1 MTKQQKIIKAKVGLL
16 KLAEELG
23 NVSKACKTMGYS
35 RDSFYRFRE
44 LYETGGEAALEEISR
59 SKPILKN
66 RAAPEIE
73 AAVLKMALEQPAW
86 GQLRVS
92 NELKQKGALISAGGV
107 RSIWLRND
115 LESKGKRL
123 KALEAKVAQ
132 DGIILTEAQVAALER
147 HMKDEEEVGQIET
160 EHPGYL
166 GSQDTYYVGNIK
178 GIGRIY
184 QQTYVDTYTRVA
196 QVKLYTQRNSLVAA
210 DMLNDRVL
218 PFYEEEGVKVQRV
231 LTDRGSE
238 YRGLPESHSYELY
251 LTVEDIEHTTTRAYH
266 PQTNGI
272 CERFHRT
279 LKEEFYDVVFRRKL
293 YHSLDE
299 LQTDVDAWIHYYNT
313 QRPHSGRFCF
323 GKTPM
328 QTFMDSKHIA
338 LDKQSIGDRPPPLA
352 LSDQS
357 ASGLES
363 QGRSEAQSDHRERP
377 LTRLPADYARPEHA
391 AALAIIGHSLL
402 IGHS

>member
-16 KLAEELG
+16 RLAEELG

-44 LYETGGEAALEEISR
+44 LYEMGGEAALEEISR

-66 RAAPEIE
+66 RTEPRIE
-73 AAVLKMALEQPAW
+73 EAVLKMALEQPTW
-86 GQLRVS
+86 GQMRAS
-92 NELKQKGALISAGGV
+92 NELKQAGMLISAGGV

-132 DGIILTEAQVAALER
+132 DGIVLTEAQLAALER
-147 HMKDEEEVGQIET
+147 HVKDEVEVGQIET
-160 EHPGYL
+160 DHPGYL

-184 QQTYVDTYTRVA
+184 QQTHVDTYTRVA
-196 QVKLYTQRNSLVAA
+196 HVKLYTQRNSLVAA
-210 DMLNDRVL
+210 DALNDRVL
-218 PFYEEEGVKVQRV
+218 PFYEEQGVKVQRI

-238 YRGLPESHSYELY
+238 YCGVPHTHSYELY
-251 LTVEDIEHTTTRAYH
+251 LAVEDLEHTTTRAYR

-279 LKEEFYDVVFRRKL
+279 LERRVLRCGVSTQVV
-293 YHSLDE
+293 S
-299 LQTDVDAWIHYYNT
+299 Q
-313 QRPHSGRFCF
+313 SGRTANRC
-323 GKTPM
+323 
-328 QTFMDSKHIA
+328 
-338 LDKQSIGDRPPPLA
+338 
-352 LSDQS
+352 
-357 ASGLES
+357 
-363 QGRSEAQSDHRERP
+363 
-377 LTRLPADYARPEHA
+377 
-391 AALAIIGHSLL
+391 
-402 IGHS
+402 